1 MKTLVNC
8 TPTEFMKQTYKIKE
22 AVSKWLADTDIINIR
37 KRMPDGLK
45 KVMDGETDEIRKDL
59 LAGNKKLIEEQARKN
74 ISAMLDAIMVDY
86 PQETLEILALVC
98 FIEPEDV
105 DKHTMREYLLALNE
119 ILSDEAVIGF
129 FISLARLGAM
139 NTPNAS
145 TI

>member
-1 MKTLVNC
+1 MRIIRVTGH
-8 TPTEFMKQTYKIKE
+8 THAGIIKE
-22 AVSKWLADTDIINIR
+22 KKTDGVS
-37 KRMPDGLK
+37 
-45 KVMDGETDEIRKDL
+45 VMEYRDVL
-59 LAGNKKLIEEQARKN
+59 EQARKN